1 MTQSVKG
8 PSHKPGG
15 PTTKAEHG
23 NTHMEPPYGED
34 RDWGAPGLPNQ
45 PASPVIGKHQ
55 ALFKTNKQTNK
66 QTNNSGGITE
76 MVQQLKFAALA
87 GDLSLV
93 PGSQLSVAPAA
104 GDLSSLASNTHECA
118 CTVSRISKGL

>member
-1 MTQSVKG
+1 
-8 PSHKPGG
+8 
-15 PTTKAEHG
+15 
-23 NTHMEPPYGED
+23 MEPPYGED
-34 RDWGAPGLPNQ
+34 RDWGALGLPNQ
-45 PASPVIGKHQ
+45 PASPVIGKRQ
-55 ALFKTNKQTNK
+55 ALFKTNK

-93 PGSQLSVAPAA
+93 LGSQLSVAPAA